1 VQKEQKQKQ
10 RRIWQQQQKRG
21 QRQQRAKLH
30 QHPPRQS
37 KGINTDMLLRE
48 FFYFNDNHNDF
59 ANDRRYDASRDKS
72 VLEKDDTRKIK
83 LTLRQIN
90 QLRHQTEAHEFETE
104 SERGFIKQMYGAKV
118 EAEQPAA

>member
-1 VQKEQKQKQ
+1 L
-10 RRIWQQQQKRG
+10 
-21 QRQQRAKLH
+21 RQQPL
-30 QHPPRQS
+30 QQS
-37 KGINTDMLLRE
+37 KDINTDMLLRE

>member
-1 VQKEQKQKQ
+1 
-10 RRIWQQQQKRG
+10 
-21 QRQQRAKLH
+21 
-30 QHPPRQS
+30 
-37 KGINTDMLLRE
+37 MLLRE

-59 ANDRRYDASRDKS
+59 ANDSRYDSSRDKS

-104 SERGFIKQMYGAKV
+104 SERGFIKQMYGTKV